1 MAEQKDAKMEVVKGL
16 DEGDANET
24 LKLKSQEGEI
34 YRTTTTQTNREQRF
48 EADRCRCPH
57 AAPRHADRSWPPTRF
72 QPPLRIRM
80 ATLGCCM
87 RATAAMRRSDARDRW
102 GGWRHSARPLSAS
115 LRPPLCVSALSS
127 LAEVPKKICMMSELV
142 KVSSGKGGVGG
153 WEAIG
158 AGELSNR
165 R

>member
-1 MAEQKDAKMEVVKGL
+1 MRGTDGAGGV
-16 DEGDANET
+16 
-24 LKLKSQEGEI
+24 
-34 YRTTTTQTNREQRF
+34 TQRVHFRF
-48 EADRCRCPH
+48 
-57 AAPRHADRSWPPTRF
+57 S
-72 QPPLRIRM
+72 
-80 ATLGCCM
+80 
-87 RATAAMRRSDARDRW
+87 S
-102 GGWRHSARPLSAS
+102 SAS
-115 LRPPLCVSALSS
+115 CVSALSS